1 MDPSG
6 LCSLLGTRAQT
17 EEGQKKGN
25 RALVWGMSVPATSLK
40 VVFCQGGEKHKDWE
54 LKYNGRGEKEIIT
67 VIFPLGG
74 LI

>member
-1 MDPSG
+1 
-6 LCSLLGTRAQT
+6 
-17 EEGQKKGN
+17 
-25 RALVWGMSVPATSLK
+25 MSVPAPSLK